1 MRAWATVVDVNDPL
15 GLRRVKVRIRAV
27 HGDNFPE
34 SHLPWAETAQ
44 AGGAPD
50 SGEYPVFVKGQS
62 VMVDLE
68 YDDITRPTVIGAA
81 TKVYESEQQ
90 VYGDTGWKPAGSG
103 NDVPLEAKD
112 PTVDCKFKT
121 HNGAALFVR
130 EKPGEEGL
138 LLVDRAGQYVE
149 MSSPTSA
156 EEVGSLKR
164 GETKAP
170 SSEFE
175 GLLVAEAFVKAMDLS
190 GNKVYLRT
198 GTDGTSSALVENPRN
213 GNSFKFDEDGLRIDV
228 LGGMSNGGLT
238 LVMDAAGLRLNNV
251 ELATRKFVDLFD
263 TFSSM
268 VALSSKP
275 GTPAPM
281 FPAKKAVFD
290 VRKGASI
297 NADGLMTKL

>member
-1 MRAWATVVDVNDPL
+1 
-15 GLRRVKVRIRAV
+15 
-27 HGDNFPE
+27 
-34 SHLPWAETAQ
+34 
-44 AGGAPD
+44 
-50 SGEYPVFVKGQS
+50 
-62 VMVDLE
+62 MVELE
-68 YDDITRPTVIGAA
+68 YDDITRPSVVGAA
-81 TKVYESEQQ
+81 TKVFESEQQ
-90 VYGDTGWKPAGSG
+90 VYGETGWKPAGEG

-112 PTVDCKFKT
+112 PSVDCQFKT

-138 LLVDRAGQYVE
+138 LLIDRAGQYVE

-170 SSEFE
+170 STEFE
-175 GLLVAEAFVKAMDLS
+175 GHLVADAFVKAMDLS
-190 GNKVYLRT
+190 GNRIHLHT
-198 GTDGTSSALVENPRN
+198 GVDGTSSALVDNPRN
-213 GNSFKFDEDGLRIDV
+213 GNSFKFDENGLRIDV
-228 LGGMSNGGLT
+228 LGGMSGGGLT
-238 LVMDAAGLRLNNV
+238 LEMDSAGFRLNGV
-251 ELATRKFVDLFD
+251 ELVTRKFVDLFD

>member
-1 MRAWATVVDVNDPL
+1 M
-15 GLRRVKVRIRAV
+15 
-27 HGDNFPE
+27 
-34 SHLPWAETAQ
+34 
-44 AGGAPD
+44 
-50 SGEYPVFVKGQS
+50 
-62 VMVDLE
+62 
-68 YDDITRPTVIGAA
+68 
-81 TKVYESEQQ
+81 
-90 VYGDTGWKPAGSG
+90 YGDTGWKPAGSG

-190 GNKVYLRT
+190 GNKVYL
-198 GTDGTSSALVENPRN
+198 PR
-213 GNSFKFDEDGLRIDV
+213 
-228 LGGMSNGGLT
+228 GLT
-238 LVMDAAGLRLNNV
+238 
-251 ELATRKFVDLFD
+251 ELLQPWWRTRATA
-263 TFSSM
+263 T
-268 VALSSKP
+268 LSSLTKT
-275 GTPAPM
+275 GS
-281 FPAKKAVFD
+281 
-290 VRKGASI
+290 ASTYSGECPT
-297 NADGLMTKL
+297 AD